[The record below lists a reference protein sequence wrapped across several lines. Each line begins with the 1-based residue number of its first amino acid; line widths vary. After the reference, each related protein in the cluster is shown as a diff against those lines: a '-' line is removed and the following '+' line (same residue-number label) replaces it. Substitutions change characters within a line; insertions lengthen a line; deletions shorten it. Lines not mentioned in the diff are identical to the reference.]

1 MLLAYL
7 DEIGHTGAFV
17 STTHN
22 RYADSP
28 AFGYGGFVI
37 PVERAREFGA
47 NFAAVKKRVFR
58 SEIPDN
64 EDPGRWEKKGA
75 NLLFAK
81 VPDERPQNIRVL
93 GGLIKSLRKMEGS
106 LFYYADEKPLGT
118 PKEVNS
124 GSKEYLEREAYA
136 MTEALNR
143 LARHAQYKAETI
155 MVMMDQV
162 NEKSRKKR
170 LPEMYAHILGRASEH
185 PEMRRIIEPPMHI
198 DSELSSNIQ
207 FADWVCAL
215 VKRAIEY
222 QLVENSRYHWVPQK
236 SALGAA
242 KGAFTHESKLHLYR
256 RSISDLN
263 HSEIMYTE
271 RPVVESKSKNI
282 KPEDRA
288 KLERVLK
295 ASFN

>member
-17 STTHN
+17 STTHKQ
-22 RYADSP
+22 YADSP

-37 PVERAREFGA
+37 PVGKAREFGA

-58 SEIPDN
+58 TEIPDN

-81 VPDERPQNIRVL
+81 AAAERPQNIRIL
-93 GGLIKSLRKMEGS
+93 GALVKNLRRMDGS

-118 PKEVNS
+118 PKETNS
-124 GSKEYLEREAYA
+124 GSEEFRERETSA
-136 MTEALNR
+136 MTETLNR
-143 LARHAQYKAETI
+143 LARYAHHKDETI

-170 LPEMYAHILGRASEH
+170 LPEMYAHILGRASEY

-215 VKRAIEY
+215 AKRAIEY
-222 QLVENSRYHWVPQK
+222 QLVDNSRYHWVPCE
-236 SALGAA
+236 SALGSA
-242 KGAFTHESKLHLYR
+242 KGAFTHESKLHLYH
-256 RSISDLN
+256 RSIPDLN
-263 HSEIMYTE
+263 HSEIMYVE
-271 RPVVESKSKNI
+271 RPVMESRSRNI
-282 KPEDRA
+282 KPEDQA
-288 KLERVLK
+288 KLQRVLK
-295 ASFN
+295 ASFK